1 MADTMQFDLV
11 SPEKNLASLQVTEV
25 HIPGTE
31 GDLTA
36 MADHAPLITTIRP
49 GILKVLGGG
58 ETLEF
63 AVTGGFAEVSAS
75 ATSVLAEQA
84 VPASEMTHELL
95 AALVSEATEARDTA
109 TDAMRDVADKR
120 LNDLIAMGTQLGLNA

>member
-11 SPEKNLASLQVTEV
+11 SPEKSLASLQVTEV

-63 AVTGGFAEVSAS
+63 AVTGGFAEVSAG

-84 VPASEMTHELL
+84 VPASEMTQELL
-95 AALVSEATEARDTA
+95 AALVTEAGEARDSA
-109 TDAMRDVADKR
+109 TESSRDTADKR
-120 LNDLIAMGTQLGLNA
+120 LNDLIAMGAQLGLSA

>member
-11 SPEKNLASLQVTEV
+11 SPEKNLASLEATEV
-25 HIPGTE
+25 QIPAAE

-36 MADHAPLITTIRP
+36 MAGHAPLITTLRP
-49 GILKVLGGG
+49 GILKIQGSG
-58 ETLEF
+58 ETQAF

-84 VPASEMTHELL
+84 IPASDLTQDAF
-95 AALVSEATEARDTA
+95 AALIAEAKEDRDQASDTG
-109 TDAMRDVADKR
+109 RDVADKR
-120 LNDLIAMGTQLGLNA
+120 LNDLTAMGAELGLSA

>member
-11 SPEKNLASLQVTEV
+11 SPEKNLASLQASEV
-25 HIPGTE
+25 QIPGAE

-36 MADHAPLITTIRP
+36 MADHAPLITTLRP

-63 AVTGGFAEVSAS
+63 AVTGGFAEVSAG
-75 ATSVLAEQA
+75 ATSVLAERA
-84 VPASEMTHELL
+84 VPASEMTQEML
-95 AALVSEATEARDTA
+95 ADLVTEATEARDAA
-109 TDAMRDVADKR
+109 TDVARDPAEKR
-120 LNDLIAMGTQLGLNA
+120 LNDLIALGERLGLSA

>member
-84 VPASEMTHELL
+84 VPASEMTQELL
-95 AALVSEATEARDTA
+95 AALVSEATEARDNA

>member
-11 SPEKNLASLQVTEV
+11 SPEKSLASLQVTEV

-36 MADHAPLITTIRP
+36 MANHAPLITTIRP

-63 AVTGGFAEVSAS
+63 AVTGGFAEVSAG

-84 VPASEMTHELL
+84 VPASEMTQELL
-95 AALVSEATEARDTA
+95 AALVTEAREARDSA
-109 TDAMRDVADKR
+109 SDAMRDVADKR
-120 LNDLIAMGTQLGLNA
+120 LNDLIAMGAQLGLNA